1 MKRQLIINLLAGQ
14 TLLFAL
20 SHCCV
25 DSLNSAANESMGN
38 PPEIKVNIF
47 LENKININNIFKIQ
61 TCIMGCNKSK
71 LNSSSCDFI
80 SDCLLNCSRFACL
93 SQIYGNR
100 RTQNIKNSF
109 DKLNF
114 FHIKLT
120 FLTKKTNLFH
130 KMLLHVG

>member
-1 MKRQLIINLLAGQ
+1 MNLTARFWISHSQYQVIESLRIHDFTLYENYNRVMKRQLIINLLAGQ

-38 PPEIKVNIF
+38 PPENKVNIC
-47 LENKININNIFKIQ
+47 LEIKININNIFKIQ

-93 SQIYGNR
+93 SQIYW
-100 RTQNIKNSF
+100 K
-109 DKLNF
+109 
-114 FHIKLT
+114 
-120 FLTKKTNLFH
+120 
-130 KMLLHVG
+130 